1 MAGKVNS
8 STISVKKLVYAVVT
22 DADPETFGTVTEFSP
37 LINIKVTPKIS
48 SATQYADGQAVDSIS
63 AVGDIAVELETQ
75 DMALET
81 QAEILGHTL
90 DPITGIMV
98 CNIEDIAPFVA
109 IGYQRVKANG
119 KSRYVWIRKVKF
131 QVPAEEGATKGE
143 NVVFQT
149 PKITGVGVADSHGD
163 WKTVADEDAGTTP
176 PTVAFLATVPATATA
191 VV

>member
-1 MAGKVNS
+1 MTKVNS

-22 DADPETFGTVTEFSP
+22 DGSPETFGTVTAFSP
-37 LINIKVTPKIS
+37 LISIKVTPKIS
-48 SATQYADGQAVDSIS
+48 SATQYADGQAIDSIS

-75 DMALET
+75 DMPLET

-90 DPITGIMV
+90 DAVTGAMI
-98 CNIEDIAPFVA
+98 CNVDDVAPFVA

-131 QVPAEEGATKGE
+131 QVPSEEGQTKGE
-143 NVVFQT
+143 SVVFQT

-163 WKTVADEDAGTTP
+163 WKNVADEDCGTTP
-176 PTVAFLATVPATATA
+176 PTVAYLATVPATATT
-191 VV
+191 